1 MSRSPAAVYKRALRL
16 GVPLRP
22 VEPGHARFGG
32 VIMNKSALATAGFGG
47 AAGIVLFIVVEPLLA
62 PDGAKS
68 HHKKSGE
75 RHRLVKT

>member
-1 MSRSPAAVYKRALRL
+1 MIAL
-16 GVPLRP
+16 G
-22 VEPGHARFGG
+22 
-32 VIMNKSALATAGFGG
+32 IMNKSALATAGFGG

-68 HHKKSGE
+68 HHKISGE

>member
-1 MSRSPAAVYKRALRL
+1 LLSPVHHRVGCSAPYLADAPRFRKD
-16 GVPLRP
+16 
-22 VEPGHARFGG
+22 ARFGG

-68 HHKKSGE
+68 HHKISGE